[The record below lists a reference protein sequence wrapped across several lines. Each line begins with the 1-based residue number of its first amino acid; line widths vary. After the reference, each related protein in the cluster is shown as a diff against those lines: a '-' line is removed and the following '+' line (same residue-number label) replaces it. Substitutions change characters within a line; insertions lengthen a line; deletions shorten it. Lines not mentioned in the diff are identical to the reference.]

1 MPGMDGP
8 ALTRLIRQHQAEP
21 VVILGLTAN
30 AWPEERTRCRMAG
43 MDDCLFK
50 PLQLPQL
57 EAILSDV
64 MKSKQAAL
72 AEPAGLDKL
81 VNIEKLKTMSSHDG
95 GMLGELLR
103 LTLQSNEE
111 DLRLAEDL
119 FSLQDWPELAS
130 CAHRIS
136 GAVQICGAER
146 AENACRNLE
155 VACREAVVD
164 EFFQRQHI
172 ALRNRQSVVQPFI
185 VEGWRHSFYQL
196 IEEKFSL
203 KLAYLQ
209 VVFVIQPVGDEVAQF
224 TVVLGG

>member
-1 MPGMDGP
+1 
-8 ALTRLIRQHQAEP
+8 
-21 VVILGLTAN
+21 
-30 AWPEERTRCRMAG
+30 

-164 EFFQRQHI
+164 E
-172 ALRNRQSVVQPFI
+172 
-185 VEGWRHSFYQL
+185 VE
-196 IEEKFSL
+196 IEDVWLKCSSAVGEFNQAIYAWLNDEEFSR
-203 KLAYLQ
+203 
-209 VVFVIQPVGDEVAQF
+209 
-224 TVVLGG
+224 